1 MDGTVRAV
9 KLGLHR
15 GRAAAY
21 ATEPVFKSRHAMP
34 VHRVK
39 AGARVMHF
47 APRPSRESQ
56 GIHLNSIAARYFIFL

>member
-15 GRAAAY
+15 GKAAY
-21 ATEPVFKSRHAMP
+21 ATEPVFKSRHAAP

-39 AGARVMHF
+39 AGARVIHF
-47 APRPSRESQ
+47 APKIEWRKSEDS
-56 GIHLNSIAARYFIFL
+56 S